1 MPVPIDALPARRRSR
16 SRRGDGERLR
26 EEILEAAEAI
36 LIETNDQ
43 SALSIR
49 AIAARVG
56 VSPPSIYLHFADRLD
71 LLYAVAERHFL
82 QLEAAMNSA
91 AEGVADPRG
100 RLHRRGEAYMHYG
113 LTHPEYYRLL
123 MMSRPDDTPERFADG
138 RLADTAGLLPVI
150 EDIKAAKAAG
160 QIGDR
165 DPLEVAELLWM
176 CMHGT
181 VSLLISKPE
190 FPFGDASTVFERLF
204 DLVWT
209 GLTATA

>member
-1 MPVPIDALPARRRSR
+1 VPAPTDAPSGPRRSR

-26 EEILEAAEAI
+26 QEILDAAEAL

-43 SALSIR
+43 SALSVR

-56 VSPPSIYLHFADRLD
+56 VTPPSIYLHFADRLD
-71 LLYAVAERHFL
+71 LLYAVAEQHFL
-82 QLEAAMNSA
+82 QLEAAMDAA
-91 AEGVADPRG
+91 AEGVADPRE
-100 RLHRRGEAYMHYG
+100 RLHRRGEAYLHYG
-113 LTHPEYYRLL
+113 ISHPEYYRLL
-123 MMSRPDDTPERFADG
+123 MMSRPDDTPERFADE

-150 EDIKAAKAAG
+150 EDLKAAKAAG

-190 FPFGDASTVFERLF
+190 FPFGDPPTVFERLF
-204 DLVWT
+204 DLVWA
-209 GLTATA
+209 GLSVTD